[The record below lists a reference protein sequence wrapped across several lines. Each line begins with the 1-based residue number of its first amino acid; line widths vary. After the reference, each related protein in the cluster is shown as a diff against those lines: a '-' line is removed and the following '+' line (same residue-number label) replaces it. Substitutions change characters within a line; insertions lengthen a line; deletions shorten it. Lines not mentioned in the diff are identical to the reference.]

1 MSLYKET
8 LYPLTN
14 IHFDDLPAEMR
25 ELIARLGAGNPQLLS
40 LAQAFGD
47 EAGYLFKHAP
57 FLIED
62 VVAGKIDLLKI
73 NAEADN
79 ESDLTTKLDRIKQR
93 LERQWKSQGARRRSN
108 RLIMA
113 LGDQVSIHAPA
124 RIPFN
129 SCIASDKVVV
139 NLAEGSL
146 VLNMSVRIHGER
158 PVVIRLRMIDD
169 CLVRVKKTDVH
180 SSGKRDT
187 LDCEFLCGEQILDL
201 SEIHDPFR
209 LVKSV
214 LIVSGFADLQE
225 TRPLSEILTALGGG
239 LEIDLYHHLAQGG
252 GSSNIMAMSLLMAI
266 DYSLGRQRS
275 VEELSDDVMLAEY
288 LTGSLGGWND
298 HLGGYYPGVKEF
310 MAAPGTTFPTVRNIP
325 LSAQARAS
333 LEERLILWDS
343 CDVRPG
349 LSSTFKQAI
358 GDQALTQGRLKIL
371 RDQARRIHQRMV
383 ESLQRGDMSVL
394 GRLLTQKNILG
405 NLASPDI
412 DRGHFESVLAEA
424 GDLIDGASYIGAA
437 GGGYYIFMARQGSRD
452 HLVSRLN
459 RSGIVAE
466 WCLDDQGTEII
477 VDHAGLASLRRKP
490 LMDDWMEVFERLRR
504 DANQHPGF
512 YETITFAFE
521 GAKSPLLDF
530 AMSIPRHLTNDLFEI
545 VLAYASAEINNRIM
559 THGAARVV
567 VHCSLPGF
575 VDALDAYFQKHYN
588 SPEAVVGVSHL
599 VGQALGVGRF
609 TISAAAPQ
617 TKIDPALSEQEK
629 MSEHPPVS
637 IRAIRIAGV
646 NFGRVMT
653 KVGVMAIDDT
663 GEFRHLVTPRRF
675 ETYPKTTTLHN
686 AQTLSARA
694 IAAMQAAIREAGLS
708 ISEIDAV
715 GISIGLKLTGEVFI
729 REDGTVVRNAGFT
742 EGVLN
747 EYGDSTFDL
756 IRHVSQAF
764 PGKLAFAGNDGDLEA
779 FGIARQHGYRNTL
792 VLKFGN
798 ELAAGYIDG
807 NGEVADG
814 INEFGNVILDF
825 AASCPKQDGTEVR
838 GYAGGLIPWIGIE
851 QAAREMKLHDKY
863 GFAETVEVPEVLRQW
878 LMNGTP
884 QQKDDAE
891 KVFSRIGRYIA
902 ILGKALANY
911 YAIEHIVLTGGIL
924 AGKAG
929 DLVSA
934 AANRSL
940 ADADM
945 VRVLSP
951 DPMVLKFG
959 ALVGLTYKAATYR

>member
-14 IHFDDLPAEMR
+14 VRFDDLPAESR
-25 ELIARLGAGNPQLLS
+25 ELIARVGAGNPQLLM
-40 LAQAFGD
+40 LARAFGA
-47 EAGYLFKHAP
+47 EAGYLFRCAP
-57 FLIED
+57 FLLED
-62 VVAGKIDLLKI
+62 VIAGNIDLLEM
-73 NAEADN
+73 NAEAGN
-79 ESDLTTKLDRIKQR
+79 ETEVTTKLDHIKQR
-93 LERQWKSQGARRRSN
+93 LDRQWKSQRDKRRNDRFSLAR
-108 RLIMA
+108 
-113 LGDQVSIHAPA
+113 GDQVSIHAPA

-158 PVVIRLRMIDD
+158 PVVIRLRVIDD
-169 CLVRVKKTDVH
+169 CIVRVKKTDVD
-180 SSGKRDT
+180 SSGKGDT
-187 LDCEFLCGEQILDL
+187 LDCEFRFREQILDL
-201 SEIHDPFR
+201 SDIRDPFR
-209 LVKSV
+209 LLKSV
-214 LIVSGFADLQE
+214 LIVSGIVDRQDA
-225 TRPLSEILTALGGG
+225 RSLSEVLAALGGG
-239 LEIDLYHHLAQGG
+239 LEIELYHHLAQGG

-266 DYSLGRQRS
+266 DYSLGRDSS
-275 VEELSDDVMLAEY
+275 VEELSNNVLLAEY

-310 MAAPGTTFPTVRNIP
+310 VAAPETTFPAVRNIP

-333 LEERLILWDS
+333 LEQRLILWDS

-349 LSSTFKQAI
+349 LSSTFRQAI
-358 GDQALTQGRLKIL
+358 ADQARTQGRLKIL
-371 RDQARRIHQRMV
+371 REQARRIHPRMV
-383 ESLQRGDMSVL
+383 ESLQRGDMAAL

-412 DRGHFESVLAEA
+412 DRSHFESVLAEA

-452 HLVSRLN
+452 RLLSRLN

-466 WCLDDQGTEII
+466 WCLDDHGTEIVI
-477 VDHAGLASLRRKP
+477 DHAGLASLRRKT
-490 LMDDWMEVFERLRR
+490 LLEDWMEVFDSLRR
-504 DANQHPGF
+504 DANQHPDF

-530 AMSIPRHLTNDLFEI
+530 AISIPGHLNNNLLEI
-545 VLAYASAEINNRIM
+545 VLAYAAAEINNRIM
-559 THGAARVV
+559 THGAARVL

-617 TKIDPALSEQEK
+617 TKIGPALPEQEK
-629 MSEHPPVS
+629 TSEHPPVS
-637 IRAIRIAGV
+637 IRAVRIAGV
-646 NFGRVMT
+646 NFGRMMT

-663 GEFRHLVTPRRF
+663 GKFRHLVTPRRF
-675 ETYPKTTTLHN
+675 ETYPETAIVHN
-686 AQTLSARA
+686 ARTLSARA

-708 ISEIDAV
+708 ISEIDVV

-756 IRHVSQAF
+756 IRHVSQGF
-764 PGKLAFAGNDGDLEA
+764 PGQLAFAGNDGDLEA

-814 INEFGNVILDF
+814 LNEFGNVILDF
-825 AASCPKQDGTEVR
+825 AASCPKQDVTEVR

-924 AGKAG
+924 TGKSG

-940 ADADM
+940 AVGDM
-945 VRVLSP
+945 VRILSP

-959 ALVGLTYKAATYR
+959 ALVGLTYKAAAYR